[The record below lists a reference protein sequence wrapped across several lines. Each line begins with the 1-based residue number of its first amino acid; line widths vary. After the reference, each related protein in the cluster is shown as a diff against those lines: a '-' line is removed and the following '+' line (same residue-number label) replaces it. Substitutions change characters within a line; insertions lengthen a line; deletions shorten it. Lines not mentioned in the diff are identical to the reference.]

1 MNDPIVGR
9 SRLRQTGSVKAADI
23 STSFPNADLAETSGF
38 PWRSSLF
45 RGQGNNAPRRRLEAL
60 LGLADIRI
68 NGDRPWDLRVHHGDF
83 FTRIAAEG
91 ALGLGDSYIEGWW
104 NCPEIDEMIARVWQA
119 DLPAKVCVWREWP
132 GMLRAQFMNLQRG
145 RRAYQVG
152 RHHYDIGND
161 LYARMLDR
169 RMIYSC
175 GYWAE
180 AENLHDAQ
188 EAKLDLVCRKLQL
201 RPGMRVLD
209 IGCGWGG
216 AAKFAAE
223 HYGVRVVGVTVSAE
237 QAGWARR
244 ETAGLPVEI
253 RLCDYREIGEKF
265 DRIFSIGMFEH
276 VGHRN
281 YGGFFDL
288 VRECLADDG
297 LFLLHTIGSLQTTS
311 RPDAWISRRIFPNSM
326 LPSAAQITKAAE
338 GRLVMEDW
346 HNFSADYDRTL
357 MSWHGNIEERWHE
370 LDRKKYNGAFRR
382 MWRYYLLGCA
392 GAFRSRKL
400 QLWQIVFSRDG
411 VPGGYRPP
419 RIR

>member
-1 MNDPIVGR
+1 
-9 SRLRQTGSVKAADI
+9 VKAA
-23 STSFPNADLAETSGF
+23 SLPASWSHAADAGTATG
-38 PWRSSLF
+38 
-45 RGQGNNAPRRRLEAL
+45 RRRLAGVPLFGKASARRWIENL
-60 LGLADIRI
+60 LEQADVRI
-68 NGDRPWDLRVHHGDF
+68 NGDRPWDLRVHLDDF
-83 FTRIAAEG
+83 FTRVSAEG
-91 ALGLGDSYIEGWW
+91 SLGFGDSYVEGWW
-104 NCPEIDEMIARVWQA
+104 DCPALDEMMARVWKA
-119 DLPAKVCVWREWP
+119 DLPAHVCVWRDWP
-132 GMLRAQFMNLQRG
+132 GLVQARFLNLQRG
-145 RRAYQVG
+145 RRSFEVG
-152 RHHYDIGND
+152 QHHYDIGNE
-161 LYARMLDR
+161 LYSGMLDP

-180 AENLHDAQ
+180 ADDLDKAQ
-188 EAKLDLVCRKLQL
+188 EAKLDLVCRKLEL
-201 RPGMRVLD
+201 RPGMSVLD

-223 HYGVRVVGVTVSAE
+223 HYGVRVVGVTVSTD
-237 QAGWARR
+237 QASWAR
-244 ETAGLPVEI
+244 ENITGLPVEI
-253 RLCDYREIGEKF
+253 RLCDYREIKEKF

-281 YGGFFDL
+281 YGGYFDV

-297 LFLLHTIGSLQTTS
+297 LFLLHTIGSLHTTS

-326 LPSAAQITKAAE
+326 LPSATHITKAAE

-357 MSWHGNIEERWHE
+357 MCWQRNIEDRWHE
-370 LDRKKYNGAFRR
+370 LDAEKYNNAFRR
-382 MWRYYLLGCA
+382 LWRYYLLGCA

>member
-1 MNDPIVGR
+1 
-9 SRLRQTGSVKAADI
+9 VKAA
-23 STSFPNADLAETSGF
+23 
-38 PWRSSLF
+38 SLTASWTHTDDN
-45 RGQGNNAPRRRLEAL
+45 GTTTGRRRLAGFPIPGRASARRWIENL
-60 LGLADIRI
+60 LEPADVRI
-68 NGDRPWDLRVHHGDF
+68 NGDRPWDLRIHLDDF
-83 FTRIAAEG
+83 FTRVAAEG
-91 ALGLGDSYIEGWW
+91 SLGFGDSYVEGWW
-104 NCPEIDEMIARVWQA
+104 DCPAIDEMMARVWKA
-119 DLPAKVCVWREWP
+119 DLPKHVSVWRDLP
-132 GMLRAQFMNLQRG
+132 GLIQARFFNLQRG
-145 RRAYQVG
+145 RRAFEVG
-152 RHHYDIGND
+152 QHHYDIGND
-161 LYARMLDR
+161 LYSGMLDP

-180 AENLHDAQ
+180 ADELDKAQ
-188 EAKLDLVCRKLQL
+188 EAKLDLVCRKLEF

-223 HYGVRVVGVTVSAE
+223 HYGVKVVGVTVSAD
-237 QAGWARR
+237 QAEWAR
-244 ETAGLPVEI
+244 ENTNGLPVEI
-253 RLCDYREIGEKF
+253 RLCDYREINEKF

-281 YGGFFDL
+281 YGGYFDV
-288 VRECLADDG
+288 VRKCLADDG
-297 LFLLHTIGSLQTTS
+297 LFLLHTIGSLLTTT

-326 LPSAAQITKAAE
+326 LPSASHITNAAE

-357 MSWHGNIEERWHE
+357 MCWYRNIEERWHK
-370 LDRKKYNGAFRR
+370 LDEAKYNNVFRR
-382 MWRYYLLGCA
+382 LWRYYLLGCA

-411 VPGGYRPP
+411 VPGGYRPS